1 MNTSRII
8 LCEKNQSLSI
18 GTKTIFQDS
27 DIIISNDSRIGLIGK
42 NGCGKTM
49 TINYVNELFKQ
60 KTDYQPLM
68 VHQDI
73 VIEEEEDTIL
83 EFMLKTD
90 RKIYDINKKVEKYE
104 ENLESCSDEE
114 MKEYQSFIESFEYQ
128 EYDRYFSKVNKI
140 LYGLGIIDYRKKI
153 GLFSGGWKMRIMIAK
168 ALVIEPLVLILDEPT
183 NHLDL
188 HHVIWLSH
196 YLSTYKKSLLIV
208 SHQID
213 FIDQVC
219 NELWYI
225 GAPDYDKPK
234 IYTMKG
240 SYDKMMKF
248 IHKEEENHEKRYEE
262 YSKKLVLQKK
272 NKGMKP
278 EELKEWIKKNEVKRP
293 HRKYEVKI
301 HFPEISHIQH
311 MSVIKIEDVSFSY
324 SKESPVIFHKIN
336 FGINMESR
344 YVFVGA
350 NGVGKSTLYH
360 LILNKYKPN
369 TGDIIVDGRIR
380 IGYYHQQLIENL
392 PLEKTPLEYL
402 KYLKGDISI
411 EESRSILSKVGL
423 QKIEN
428 NDVCNLKIGQLSG
441 GQKAR
446 VSFCSLQIQR
456 PHIILF
462 DEPTNHLDIETIEGL
477 IQGIN
482 TYNGGVLI
490 ISHDIYFISQI
501 ENYKIFEIKENGI
514 YPYHESIHHYAQQF
528 IE

>member
-1 MNTSRII
+1 MTSRVI
-8 LCEKNQSLSI
+8 LCEKNQSLLI
-18 GTKTIFQDS
+18 GKKQIYEES

-49 TINYVNELFKQ
+49 TVKQVYQLFLE

-68 VHQDI
+68 VNQDI
-73 VIEEEEDTIL
+73 VIEEKEDTIL

-90 RKIYDINKKVEKYE
+90 KKIYDMNKRVERYE
-104 ENLESCSDEE
+104 EEMENLKDEE
-114 MKEYQSFIESFEYQ
+114 MEEYQRLIESYEYQ
-128 EYDRYFSKVNKI
+128 EYDRYFSKVKKI
-140 LYGLGIIDYRKKI
+140 LHGLGIIDYRKKI
-153 GLFSGGWKMRIMIAK
+153 GLYSGGWKMRIMIAK

-196 YLSTYKKSLLIV
+196 YLSTYKKCLMIV

-213 FIDQVC
+213 FIENVC

-225 GAPDYDKPK
+225 GNPTGEGPK

-240 SYDKMMKF
+240 SYDKMMRF
-248 IHKEEENHEKRYEE
+248 IETEDENYRKRYDE

-301 HFPEISHIQH
+301 HFPEVSHIQH
-311 MSVIKIEDVSFSY
+311 MSVIKIEGVSFSY
-324 SKESPVIFHKIN
+324 TLDTPHIFKKIE

-360 LILNKYKPN
+360 LIMGKYQPN
-369 TGDIIVDGRIR
+369 EGTIIVDGRIR
-380 IGYYHQQLIENL
+380 LGYYHQQLIENL
-392 PLEKTPLEYL
+392 PLEDTPLEYL
-402 KYLKGDISI
+402 KKLKSDISV
-411 EESRSILSKVGL
+411 EESRAILSKVGI

-428 NDVCNLKIGQLSG
+428 NDLCNVKIGELSG

-477 IQGIN
+477 IEGIN
-482 TYNGGVLI
+482 SYNGGVLI
-490 ISHDIYFISQI
+490 ISHDIYFIHKI
-501 ENYKIFEIKENGI
+501 ENYKIFEIRDKGI
-514 YPYHESIHHYAQQF
+514 YPYHHSIYQYAEQF
-528 IE
+528 E